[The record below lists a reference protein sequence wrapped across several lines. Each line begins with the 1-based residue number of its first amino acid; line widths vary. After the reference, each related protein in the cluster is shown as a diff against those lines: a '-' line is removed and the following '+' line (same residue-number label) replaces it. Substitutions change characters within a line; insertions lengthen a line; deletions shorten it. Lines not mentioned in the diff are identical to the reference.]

1 MKVLALTRYGRLGAS
16 SRVRLYQY
24 ETSLRSAGIDVTY
37 RPLLSNAYVEYMQS
51 KKRHWYAVV
60 SGYLNR
66 LSTML
71 DQSAFDI
78 IWIEKEA
85 LPWLPYWLE
94 RFFLSSNIPIVLDF
108 DDAVFHYYDK
118 HKNSL
123 VRHTLGEKHAH
134 MIASAKHTVVGSRY
148 LKEYVDNIASENSIY
163 IPSVVDTKLYEAVRR
178 ISSHETANNIK
189 IGWIGQRSTSVY
201 LMPYCER
208 FAQIAKDRGTRFISI
223 GCDLTRNGF
232 PYMDYIPWSE
242 HTEVDALSQLDIGI
256 MPLSDGLFERG
267 KCGYKLVQ
275 YMAAGLPVI
284 ASNIGENRSIVRHG
298 IDGFLVNSLDEWTDA
313 INTLLSDQQL
323 RRRMG
328 SEGRQRAQKKFC
340 LHVSAPRL
348 ANIFNDAVHNAS

>member
-60 SGYLNR
+60 SGYLSR

-71 DQSAFDI
+71 DQSEFDI

-94 RFFLSSNIPIVLDF
+94 SFFLSSNIPIVLDF
-108 DDAVFHYYDK
+108 DDAVFHYYNE
-118 HKNSL
+118 HKNPL
-123 VRHTLGEKHAH
+123 VRHSLREKHAH
-134 MIASAKHTVVGSRY
+134 IIAKAKHAVVGSQY
-148 LKEYVDNIASENSIY
+148 LKEYVDNVALEKSIY
-163 IPSVVDTKLYEAVRR
+163 IPSVVDTKIYEAVRR
-178 ISSHETANNIK
+178 IPSHDTANNLK

-201 LMPYCER
+201 LMPYREH
-208 FAQIAKDRGTRFISI
+208 FAQIAKERGITFISI
-223 GCDLTRNGF
+223 GCDLTRSGF
-232 PYMDYIPWSE
+232 PFMDYTPWSE

-256 MPLSDGLFERG
+256 MPLSDGVFERG
-267 KCGYKLVQ
+267 KCGYKLIQ

-298 IDGFLVNSLDEWTDA
+298 IDGFLVNSVAEWTEA
-313 INTLLSDQQL
+313 INTLLSDPQL

-328 SEGRQRAQKKFC
+328 SEGRQQAQKKFC
-340 LHVSAPRL
+340 LHVAAPRL
-348 ANIFNDAVHNAS
+348 ANIFHGVVHNA